1 MNAQGQ
7 PQPTPRAVLDLGV
20 KQEGVFNDIEMGVLE
35 NGIPYLTQ
43 NGLARIC
50 GVNRTNIADIATE
63 YAQCFA
69 SGVFTRGRMEF
80 ISTYLQQAGYREPVL
95 FIPIMRNGSVHYAF
109 PDIVCMAL
117 LEFYA
122 FESQTASNA
131 TAQQYYRELAR
142 VGLRDYIYGALHYQ
156 PEDPWRHYHD
166 RVSLIQSTG
175 AVPDG
180 YFIVFNEIAGLMV
193 DLITA
198 GLVVNMYTVPDISV
212 GSCWAK
218 HWSARGLSEKFGERV
233 KCAHHY
239 PDDFN
244 QAASNP
250 QMIQAYPND
259 ALPEFRRWFRH
270 EYLPTKF
277 PNYILGK
284 AGLLPGGRSEA
295 ARIADNFRKTQLGSS
310 R

>member
-1 MNAQGQ
+1 MTTQNQ
-7 PQPTPRAVLDLGV
+7 PQLSPSTVLDLGV
-20 KQEGVFNDIEMGVLE
+20 RQEGVFNDIEMGVLE

-63 YAQCFA
+63 YAQCFQ

-80 ISTYLQQAGYREPVL
+80 ISSYLQQIGYAEPVL
-95 FIPIMRNGSVHYAF
+95 FISVQRAGSVHYAF

-122 FESQTASNA
+122 FESQAASNT
-131 TAQQYYRELAR
+131 TAQQYFRELAR
-142 VGLRDYIYGALHYQ
+142 VGLRDYIYGALSYQ
-156 PEDPWRHYHD
+156 PEDPWGPYHQ
-166 RVSLIQSTG
+166 RVSIIQSTG
-175 AVPDG
+175 VVPEG
-180 YFIVFNEIAGLMV
+180 YFIIFNEIAGLMV

-198 GLVVNMYTVPDISV
+198 GLAVNMYTVPDISV
-212 GSCWAK
+212 GSCWGR
-218 HWSARGLSEKFGERV
+218 HWNSNGLSDQFGARIP
-233 KCAHHY
+233 CAHHY

-244 QAASNP
+244 QSASNP
-250 QMIQAYPND
+250 QMINAYPNE

-277 PNYILGK
+277 PKYILTKSGM
-284 AGLLPGGRSEA
+284 LPGGKA
-295 ARIADNFRKTQLGSS
+295 DALRIADNFRVPQLGG
-310 R
+310 

>member
-1 MNAQGQ
+1 MNAQSQ

-250 QMIQAYPND
+250 
-259 ALPEFRRWFRH
+259 E
-270 EYLPTKF
+270 
-277 PNYILGK
+277 
-284 AGLLPGGRSEA
+284 
-295 ARIADNFRKTQLGSS
+295 
-310 R
+310 